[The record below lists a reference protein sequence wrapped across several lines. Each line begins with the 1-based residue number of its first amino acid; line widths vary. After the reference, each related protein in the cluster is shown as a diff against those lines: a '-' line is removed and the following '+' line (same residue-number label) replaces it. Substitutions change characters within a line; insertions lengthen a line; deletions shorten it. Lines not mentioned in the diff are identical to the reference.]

1 MKKILI
7 TAAIGLAT
15 TAGVFAQGQLAVAN
29 FFGGGN
35 AANAPITDSTGAGLS
50 GTTYYAD
57 VFYGAVGAANSALTD
72 LGVAIPF
79 HTGAGVGF
87 LVTTAEVLPSTSGN
101 VEVELRVWQA
111 AAGASWAAAT
121 GGGLG
126 NASTYGANGGSQWG
140 IGNSFTINAPVSP
153 TPAPSWA
160 GLVTPLQ
167 LTPIAPV
174 PEPTTLALGGL
185 GAAAL
190 LAFRRR
196 KI

>member
-7 TAAIGLAT
+7 SAAIGLAT
-15 TAGVFAQGQLAVAN
+15 TAGAFAQGQLTVAN
-29 FFGGGN
+29 FFGAGN
-35 AANAPITDSTGAGLS
+35 AANAIITDTSSAGLS

-57 VFYGAVGAANSALTD
+57 VFYGAVGTANSALTD

-79 HTGAGVGF
+79 HVGAGAGY
-87 LVTTAEVLPSTSGN
+87 LVSTGEILPSSSGN
-101 VEVELRVWQA
+101 VEVELRVWQS

-126 NASTYGANGGSQWG
+126 TVATYQGHGGTQWG

-167 LTPIAPV
+167 LTPVVPV

-190 LAFRRR
+190 LLFRRR
-196 KI
+196 K